1 MHRNERT
8 ISTISKNYKNE
19 GRDGKTGKTTFE
31 CHLKIGIRYIKS
43 LVAKENMDHFG
54 ISRIYRIYS

>member
-19 GRDGKTGKTTFE
+19 ERDGKTGKTTFE
-31 CHLKIGIRYIKS
+31 CHLKVGIRYIKS
-43 LVAKENMDHFG
+43 LVAKENMNHFG
-54 ISRIYRIYS
+54 I

>member
-31 CHLKIGIRYIKS
+31 CHLKVGIRYNKS
-43 LVAKENMDHFG
+43 LVDNENMDHFG